1 MKIRIISDLHLDIND
16 KNPFELSDTE
26 TFTVICGDI
35 SGYFEK
41 TSDWLNK
48 YIKNGVFVSGNHV
61 VYNESNHSLQYFI
74 NQFEQAYPLSASV
87 SYLNNNYKIVND
99 IVFVGGTLWTDY
111 KLLDKNAPDLYM
123 MYASGLLN
131 DFNWGKFNSNF
142 NEDKEDEKY
151 LRELSP
157 TDCAEMFEQTIA
169 AIDNVCKK
177 FPDKKIVVVTH
188 HAPSILSIQQENKTK
203 ISSPCFASNLE
214 EFILNHTNIKLWCHG
229 HIHQASDYKI
239 GDCRIVCNPR
249 GYAKYG
255 EDSNFNPDLVV
266 EI

>member
-1 MKIRIISDLHLDIND
+1 
-16 KNPFELSDTE
+16 
-26 TFTVICGDI
+26 
-35 SGYFEK
+35 
-41 TSDWLNK
+41 
-48 YIKNGVFVSGNHV
+48 
-61 VYNESNHSLQYFI
+61 
-74 NQFEQAYPLSASV
+74 
-87 SYLNNNYKIVND
+87 
-99 IVFVGGTLWTDY
+99 
-111 KLLDKNAPDLYM
+111 
-123 MYASGLLN
+123 
-131 DFNWGKFNSNF
+131 
-142 NEDKEDEKY
+142 
-151 LRELSP
+151 
-157 TDCAEMFEQTIA
+157 MFEQTIA

-229 HIHQASDYKI
+229 YIHQASDYKI